1 MLMITSAAT
10 HETELKR
17 RLQNRASVALRTDL
31 SLGASRIRSLRYCRE
46 STALSRR
53 SLPALFL
60 AMACY
65 KVQER
70 CSRPPCRVERR
81 PNNAAIGASA
91 AAPARIY
98 MSRRGAWTIAVSC
111 PSSLIVALTTP
122 AGDSRSRDSTSL
134 SSSVGQ
140 PSRSVRQLLAVG
152 TYVVA
157 AWRAPSPARA
167 SSSSG
172 ARRPPRVAAAAAAA
186 AMP

>member
-1 MLMITSAAT
+1 MIASAAT

-31 SLGASRIRSLRYCRE
+31 SLGASRIRSLRHCRE

-91 AAPARIY
+91 AAGIY

-111 PSSLIVALTTP
+111 PSSLIVVLTTP
-122 AGDSRSRDSTSL
+122 AGDSRYRDSTSL

-140 PSRSVRQLLAVG
+140 PSRSVR
-152 TYVVA
+152 
-157 AWRAPSPARA
+157 R
-167 SSSSG
+167 
-172 ARRPPRVAAAAAAA
+172 
-186 AMP
+186 